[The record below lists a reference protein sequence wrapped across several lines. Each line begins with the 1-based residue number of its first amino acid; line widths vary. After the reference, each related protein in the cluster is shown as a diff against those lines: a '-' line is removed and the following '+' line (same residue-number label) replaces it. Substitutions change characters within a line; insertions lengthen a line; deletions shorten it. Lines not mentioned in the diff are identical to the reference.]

1 MKRFLMMMFAA
12 ITLLT
17 CSSCSETK
25 ESYVKDFTKFIEKV
39 QKESDKY
46 TSTDWE
52 KIDKTFQ
59 EFALTKYDKYSPELT
74 TDEML
79 ELTKLKA
86 NYLTIQAKHGIRTG
100 INNAIQESKKV
111 LDGLVK

>member
-17 CSSCSETK
+17 CNSCSETK

-39 QKESDKY
+39 QKESEKY
-46 TSTDWE
+46 TSADWE
-52 KIDKTFQ
+52 KVDKTFQ
-59 EFALTKYDKYSPELT
+59 EFAVTKYDKYSPELT
-74 TDEML
+74 TDEMF

-86 NYLTIQAKHGIRTG
+86 EYITIQTKHGINIG
-100 INNAIQESKKV
+100 INKAIKEGKKAI
-111 LDGLVK
+111 DGLVK

>member
-12 ITLLT
+12 TALFVM
-17 CSSCSETK
+17 SSCSETK

-46 TSTDWE
+46 TSADWE
-52 KIDKTFQ
+52 KLDKTFE
-59 EFALTKYDKYSPELT
+59 EFAVTKYDKYSPELT
-74 TDEML
+74 ADEMF

-86 NYLTIQAKHGIRTG
+86 EYITIQAKHGINIG
-100 INNAIQESKKV
+100 INKAIREGKKTI
-111 LDGLVK
+111 DGLVK